1 MNHKYF
7 FLSLLFASHL
17 LPSLNYA
24 PKRKFFFRTTINS
37 LFNGVTMKTS
47 YYFVLSFLLTTN
59 PQAQW
64 STDPNN
70 NLIVG
75 YGLDPHI
82 CSDSTGGCYIT
93 YDYENIYYPRKLALE
108 RLDKYGYKPWG
119 TLKQILGEL
128 PEQSHAEII
137 EDGEGGVIVSYE
149 DRFED
154 LPNTAQRV
162 RVQRV
167 DSSGNF
173 LWGTTGVK
181 VTLEEINHGKQQ
193 LVTDGSGG
201 CVVTWKTTT
210 RIFYVNRISASGE
223 RLWSDS
229 GKVLGIS
236 NFSGTDPR
244 VIRAADGNYY
254 VETGEYIYRIRH
266 NGEILRRDSVSL
278 GAPVPDPD
286 GGIVISNKIWTG
298 MIPKFVAQ
306 RKDSLGNNLWQEP
319 YVEIAD
325 SLHTNTQ
332 LRIQNIGNYFYF
344 GWSGRKEGVDQVA
357 QFQTLRL
364 DGSILFVNGSIAFMN
379 RQSSLN
385 SIVQSDLSRTIFIY
399 WNHPSLPDSTL
410 AQVYDTLG
418 NKIWDEQGVLV
429 GHPAISSQSFTT
441 DGRSGFII
449 GGTINE
455 FTIVAQQVSKYGNL
469 GEIITNIN
477 LREEEIIPSATTL
490 YQNYPNPFNSS
501 TIIKYQISNDAIVN
515 ISLYNVL
522 GERLK
527 ILSNEYKSAGIYSLI
542 FNSDN
547 LPSGVYIYNLETNK
561 KVLTKKLT
569 ILK

>member
-1 MNHKYF
+1 MKVLYF
-7 FLSLLFASHL
+7 FILIFLS
-17 LPSLNYA
+17 SLTL
-24 PKRKFFFRTTINS
+24 R
-37 LFNGVTMKTS
+37 
-47 YYFVLSFLLTTN
+47 
-59 PQAQW
+59 AQW

-82 CSDSTGGCYIT
+82 CSDSAGGCYIT

-119 TLKQILGEL
+119 TLKQILGES
-128 PEQSHAEII
+128 PQQYRAKII
-137 EDGEGGVIVSYE
+137 EDGEGGVIISYI
-149 DRFED
+149 DRYEN
-154 LPNTAQRV
+154 LPNWTQRV

-173 LWGTTGVK
+173 LWGQIGIR
-181 VTLEEINHGKQQ
+181 VTLENINQGDHH
-193 LVTDGSGG
+193 LVTDGNGG
-201 CVVTWKTTT
+201 CVIAWQNVNYLYF
-210 RIFYVNRISASGE
+210 INRIDRDGN
-223 RLWSDS
+223 RLWGDN
-229 GKVLGIS
+229 GITLNTGGS
-236 NFSGTDPR
+236 NSQPI
-244 VIRAADGNYY
+244 VIKAADGNYY
-254 VETGEYIYRIRH
+254 LQAGTIIYRINQ
-266 NGEILRRDSVSL
+266 NGEILNQFSSTIL
-278 GAPVPDPD
+278 GQPVPDPD
-286 GGIVISNKIWTG
+286 GGVVVSGFIGNIYNRKLVSH
-298 MIPKFVAQ
+298 
-306 RKDSLGNNLWQEP
+306 RKDLLGNNLWQEP

-477 LREEEIIPSATTL
+477 VREEEIIPSATVL
-490 YQNYPNPFNSS
+490 FQNYPNPFNPA
-501 TIIKYQISNDAIVN
+501 TVIKYD
-515 ISLYNVL
+515 LPTT
-522 GERLK
+522 
-527 ILSNEYKSAGIYSLI
+527 SAVSLI
-542 FNSDN
+542 IYDILGRKVKELVNTKQLAGRYEVKFDATN
-547 LPSGVYIYNLETNK
+547 LASGVYIYKLVAEKFISSK
-561 KVLTKKLT
+561 KM
-569 ILK
+569 ILLK